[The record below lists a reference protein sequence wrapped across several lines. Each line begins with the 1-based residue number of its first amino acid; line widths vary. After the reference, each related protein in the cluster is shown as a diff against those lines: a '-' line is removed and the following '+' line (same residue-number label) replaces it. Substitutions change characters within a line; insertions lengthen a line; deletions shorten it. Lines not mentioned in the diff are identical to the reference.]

1 MTITVLKRF
10 LPIAAFCLFST
21 RAASAGMNIAVD
33 PLVVEMRATPGQT
46 VRTTVNIANAGDQP
60 ERIFV
65 TPMDWTT
72 RVDGSLAIERPGTE
86 KRSITRYLKSSD
98 YQFTLQPGEKRAI
111 EISLAL
117 PADFSPAAASYWG
130 GFFTRASLLTTRVA
144 GFGPGA
150 TVVVYVD
157 VGMPHRSIDLQSL
170 KAVST
175 GRGVR
180 IVGRV
185 RNNSNAYVRA
195 GGTILIE
202 NAGRIVRK
210 VPVTIGAIFPGRY
223 HTVNETVRGLAPGKY
238 RVELSVD
245 YGGDE
250 IEDGETT
257 VTVP

>member
-1 MTITVLKRF
+1 MTILLLKRISF
-10 LPIAAFCLFST
+10 IVALCLLGALPAA
-21 RAASAGMNIAVD
+21 AGMNIAVD
-33 PLVVEMRATPGQT
+33 PLVVEMRATPGQV
-46 VRTTVNIANAGDQP
+46 VRTSVNIANAGDQP

-65 TPMDWTT
+65 NPMDWTT
-72 RVDGSLAIERPGTE
+72 RVDGSVAIEKPGTE

-98 YQFTLQPGEKRAI
+98 YQFTLQPGEKRSI
-111 EISLAL
+111 ELTLAL
-117 PADFSPAAASYWG
+117 PANFNPAAASYWG
-130 GFFTRASLLTTRVA
+130 GFFTRASLMTSRVA

-157 VGMPHRSIDLQSL
+157 VGSPHRSVDLQSL
-170 KAVST
+170 KAIAN
-175 GRGVR
+175 GHAVR
-180 IVGRV
+180 VVGRV

-195 GGTILIE
+195 GGSILFE
-202 NAGRIVRK
+202 LSGRIVQK

-223 HTVNETVRGLAPGKY
+223 HTVNETVRGLPAGKY